1 MIYAIRLR
9 GTRRTLIEAKSHKAL
24 QSMSTDSCMPVPAY
38 AARDWVKSG
47 KEHET
52 GLWVDNGKVRYAQPQ
67 S

>member
-1 MIYAIRLR
+1 MKYAIRLQ
-9 GTRRTLIEAKSHKAL
+9 GERRTLVEME
-24 QSMSTDSCMPVPAY
+24 SMKNSTDAASYMPVPAY

-52 GLWVDNGKVRYAQPQ
+52 GLWVDDGKVRYAEPQ